1 MKIINDDLYTDTL
14 KRGKIEF
21 FPNPYKTTYN
31 EVNWGQIGMDL
42 LEKERKNTLTQD
54 EKEKKFPLM
63 PEHHIKEDFYIVELD
78 NADSGYLYLVKATS
92 LKEAI
97 EKVWIQYVEPLNK
110 EINEY
115 SSPYYKHELHAIK
128 VSNYFDEETDVVCLQ

>member
-1 MKIINDDLYTDTL
+1 MNKIKYDPARNTL
-14 KRGKIEF
+14 TKEKIESY
-21 FPNPYKTTYN
+21 PDPYKTYN
-31 EVNWGQIGMDL
+31 KVNWGQMAMDL
-42 LEKERKNTLTQD
+42 LKENHETIQKIKN
-54 EKEKKFPLM
+54 KEN
-63 PEHHIKEDFYIVELD
+63 IKEDFYIVELD

-110 EINEY
+110 EIDEY

-128 VSNYFDEETDVVCLQ
+128 VEHYFDEETDTICLQ